1 MPVTVKRISLW
12 RKEAEN
18 KTGLLAETLE
28 PLAKAGSDLGVVMGY
43 RLPGNEARAAIELYP
58 VSGKKV
64 AAAATGTGLAAS
76 GIPTLLVEGDNK
88 PGLAH
93 KVTQAI
99 AEAGVDLSFFVAQA
113 IGRRYSAVIG
123 FTNDA
128 DAKKAAT
135 LIKKAAETKKAAGL
149 KKTAGRK

>member
-12 RKEAEN
+12 RKEDEN
-18 KTGLLAETLE
+18 KTGLLAQTLE
-28 PLAKAGSDLGVVMGY
+28 PLAKAGANLGVVMGY
-43 RLPGNEARAAIELYP
+43 RLPGKEARAAIEIYP

-64 AAAATGTGLAAS
+64 TGAAKETGLADSA
-76 GIPTLLVEGDNK
+76 IPLLVEGDNK

-93 KVTQAI
+93 KIAQTI
-99 AEAGVDLSFFVAQA
+99 AETGADLSFFVALA

-123 FTNDA
+123 FANDA

-135 LIKKAAETKKAAGL
+135 LIKKASRSK
-149 KKTAGRK
+149 